1 MHPVLSSILGL
12 LTLFIVLVSI
22 RYGIQLYQNKNV
34 KDKKTNDSKAIMAK
48 GFEIGYIGEK
58 KKLEQK
64 KVEQKKAE
72 QKPVEQKPV
81 EQKKV
86 EPVIEEKKY
95 IKGNDNWKYTKDDND
110 IDCLINWNYYDS
122 DKKTIIQKS
131 IPRVTTLDRNNKWCA
146 TKNNTLPTDRQIQ
159 QSGVKKVL
167 DENKGMLIG
176 VASKT
181 VVVKAS
187 KKLLSSAAG
196 KAIQKKILNKLKT
209 KIISKIGFKMQAKFL
224 TKIAKNVSKNVATKL
239 AKSMAFKI
247 GKTAGKSAAK
257 FGLKATTKMAS
268 MAARLRP
275 SPTIVFEILSMG
287 LDMGDAGGYAKM
299 QSKEALYKL
308 KSETEKNLKKGMY
321 ENMKLAY
328 QEHGETLKEEDFIWP
343 VVYDPLENA
352 TDTFDDLLNKK
363 IETIMADP
371 NNSFS
376 KPIFDAIDN
385 DLESGKITQEQ
396 LDKDEEGELLNSYI
410 DNLLN
415 TDEISKIVY
424 EDWCKSKDGI
434 IYDNDKCTLPEKTC
448 TVWPIKKDKDGNPE
462 TAYREFRDGKCII
475 VDSSVREKCDEMNIP
490 YDMQTG
496 MCKIDEK
503 YCKSKGAEWRQ
514 NKKINN
520 EYDCAIPLEQ
530 KIFESIFGTTVT
542 RGLKQIFDPDQYK
555 SCGFDGPIKIR
566 NKCLDLPNGNLDNGN
581 KLQVWD
587 CNNSL
592 AQNFYYNSTD
602 ETVRSISNYEK
613 CFDLENGKTDPGTLV
628 QIYNCNN
635 SDAQKFLYDDKTKQF
650 KLKKDETKCLDL
662 INDNNN
668 NGTKI
673 QVSNCKDHQA
683 QKFEMKRNRLSDA
696 GLTCDI
702 ATSRVA
708 DCPPGYTNNGLT
720 CGRGL
725 QLKTGDFGLGKFES
739 ADCPPS
745 YTNTGTTCHRWGNSF
760 QRDYFSKAGKSIDYD
775 VKRCEERYGKGNCE
789 IKGVKGSRLARPKTC
804 EIEARYLKKEFPEKY
819 VDDNLGTMG
828 ARCYLHAHTIGSIAN
843 HGVCPPKKDSKGNA
857 LPFDKYK
864 HYTKKNGALCYVNCE
879 EKYGP
884 GWYHNGTECAL
895 NASTKGLDSMTCNP
909 DERMIGGRCYPK
921 CPPDYTNMGLTC
933 HRRKYRKIALST
945 KKN

>member
-1 MHPVLSSILGL
+1 MHPILSSILGL

-34 KDKKTNDSKAIMAK
+34 KDKKTNDSKAIMEK
-48 GFEIGYIGEK
+48 GFEIGYLGEK
-58 KKLEQK
+58 KKL
-64 KVEQKKAE
+64 EQKKAE

-81 EQKKV
+81 E
-86 EPVIEEKKY
+86 PIIEEKKY

-146 TKNNTLPTDRQIQ
+146 TKNNTSPTDRQIQ

-176 VASKT
+176 IASKT

-257 FGLKATTKMAS
+257 FGLKASTKMAS

-321 ENMKLAY
+321 ENIKMAY

-720 CGRGL
+720 CGRSASS
-725 QLKTGDFGLGKFES
+725 KTSDFGLGKFES
-739 ADCPPS
+739 ADCPPG
-745 YTNTGTTCHRWGNSF
+745 YYNDGTNCTFKLFTTPSDKW
-760 QRDYFSKAGKSIDYD
+760 YSKAFSSHATDMKN
-775 VKRCEERYGKGNCE
+775 CEKKWGKGNCE
-789 IKGVKGSRLARPKTC
+789 AVGVSGSKKALYKCSLQAKDKGYANWEHWGPDDGSPPFCSPYKGWRQFSLK
-804 EIEARYLKKEFPEKY
+804 EAGK
-819 VDDNLGTMG
+819 
-828 ARCYLHAHTIGSIAN
+828 
-843 HGVCPPKKDSKGNA
+843 CPPSNDKSKK
-857 LPFDKYK
+857 
-864 HYTKKNGALCYVNCE
+864 YTNRTGALCYVNCE
-879 EKYGP
+879 KEYGP
-884 GWYHNGTECAL
+884 GWYNNGTQCFRDV
-895 NASTKGLDSMTCNP
+895 STKGLDSMTCNP